1 MKSQSFFYDV
11 YAIFCDVNNAWDVL
25 DTFFFL
31 VFTEKLL
38 LEEIEVDNKQ

>member
-11 YAIFCDVNNAWDVL
+11 YAIFYDVNNVWDVL